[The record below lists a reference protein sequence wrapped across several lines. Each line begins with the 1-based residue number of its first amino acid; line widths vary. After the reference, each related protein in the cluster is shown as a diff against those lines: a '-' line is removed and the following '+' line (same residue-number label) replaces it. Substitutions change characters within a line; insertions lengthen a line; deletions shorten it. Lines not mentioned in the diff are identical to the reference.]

1 MELPA
6 NTDPPK
12 RKRTVFITLLA
23 TGIFLLGA
31 GLIIPLVNAR
41 QAALQSVIPALAP
54 SKLKV
59 AAPALS
65 LNDLQ
70 GNPVSLEAY
79 HGQVVLVNNWAIWCP
94 PCQAEMPELQAFYN
108 THSADGFV
116 LIGIESGESADQVS
130 AFVNEYGLTFPIWL
144 DPGIIALE
152 AFKNWNLPSS
162 YVIDRDGIMRWSF
175 VGAIDQQMLERYVTP
190 LLEEK

>member
-1 MELPA
+1 M
-6 NTDPPK
+6 
-12 RKRTVFITLLA
+12 
-23 TGIFLLGA
+23 
-31 GLIIPLVNAR
+31 
-41 QAALQSVIPALAP
+41 
-54 SKLKV
+54 
-59 AAPALS
+59 S

-79 HGQVVLVNNWAIWCP
+79 RGQVVLVNNWAIWCP
-94 PCQAEMPELQAFYN
+94 PCLAEMPELQGFYN
-108 THSADGFV
+108 AHSADGFV
-116 LIGIESGESADQVS
+116 IIGIESGEPADQVS

-190 LLEEK
+190 LLEDK